1 MSCLTK
7 CPLKYMKL
15 LFSFLFLFITF
26 ESIGE
31 PIGSKEVQQSYN
43 VKTKG
48 ITVGNLDWQLK
59 LEKNTYKTIIN
70 LKSKG
75 PLSLVYKFKG
85 YYETKGIIKNDILI
99 PEQYT
104 QKWKTKNKQRNI
116 DLIFEKNKIIDLK
129 IQPKEKE
136 LKRINF
142 LELEGYNDPLTSFLN
157 IFLNNLDSKTIDG
170 RRVYVLSPNK
180 NNDYTKVLIKNYINI
195 WADHNKNDLEYLEIF
210 QNSEEYLPYKINI
223 KFKGSVFV
231 IKKL

>member
-7 CPLKYMKL
+7 CLLIYMKL
-15 LFSFLFLFITF
+15 VFSFVFLFIMF
-26 ESIGE
+26 E
-31 PIGSKEVQQSYN
+31 PLVAKELEENYT

-48 ITVGNLDWQLK
+48 ITIGNLNWQVK
-59 LEKNTYKTIIN
+59 LAKDTYITSIN
-70 LKSKG
+70 LNSKG

-85 YYETKGIIKNDILI
+85 YYETSGIIQNDILV
-99 PEQYT
+99 PNRYVQE
-104 QKWKTKNKQRNI
+104 WKTKNKQRNI
-116 DLIFEKNKIIDLK
+116 NLVFKKNKIVDLN
-129 IQPKEKE
+129 IQPEEKE
-136 LKRINF
+136 VERINF
-142 LELEGYNDPLTSFLN
+142 LELEGYSDPLTSFLN

-170 RRVYVLSPNK
+170 RRVYILSPKK

>member
-1 MSCLTK
+1 
-7 CPLKYMKL
+7 MKL
-15 LFSFLFLFITF
+15 LFSFVFLFVSFVTL
-26 ESIGE
+26 EA
-31 PIGSKEVQQSYN
+31 KEVEKNYN

-48 ITVGNLDWQLK
+48 ITIGNLNWQVK
-59 LEKNTYKTIIN
+59 LDKDTYTTSIN
-70 LKSKG
+70 LNSKG

-85 YYETKGIIKNDILI
+85 YYETSGIIQNDILV
-99 PEQYT
+99 PNKYVQE
-104 QKWKTKNKQRNI
+104 WKTKNKQRNI
-116 DLIFEKNKIIDLK
+116 NLVFKKNKIVNLN
-129 IQPKEKE
+129 IQPEEKE
-136 LKRINF
+136 VERINF

-170 RRVYVLSPNK
+170 RRVYLLSPYK

-210 QNSEEYLPYKINI
+210 QNSKEELPYKINI